1 MRQNKQKS
9 NKNSTSMLDANEFL
23 QEVMYVISGFDVN
36 IVIKE

>member
-9 NKNSTSMLDANEFL
+9 NKNMLDANEFL
-23 QEVMYVISGFDVN
+23 QVMYVISGFDVN